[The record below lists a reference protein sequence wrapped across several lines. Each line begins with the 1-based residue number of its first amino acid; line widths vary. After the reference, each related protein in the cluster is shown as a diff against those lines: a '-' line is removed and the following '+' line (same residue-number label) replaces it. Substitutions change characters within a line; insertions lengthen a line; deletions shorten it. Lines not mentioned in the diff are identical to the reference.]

1 MSVQGEPSLDA
12 TVHAFTGIRPVG
24 TLEMSQFHHTQH
36 GGDGDFQMWQQQM
49 MYKQLQEFQRQQN
62 AQQIDHGARM
72 QPSFGQFQ
80 APARA
85 ATADQLPVITNEMPN
100 NEATAY
106 AWPQNFASGDPRL
119 PSNSQMVNTGS
130 NTNWEQYGGA
140 SAMGN
145 FMNGSVFPN
154 TQSQPMR
161 PMGLATQQMNQS
173 FYQIPATSR
182 GGSVN
187 QYPQFLGI
195 PADLQNAM
203 TRASTHQPEKVSR
216 PFSSLMDE
224 PSPQEKGASGS
235 MQNFRGKGGFLSNS
249 PLQSQGDNNKAGS
262 PVPVNHLRH
271 GFQDFH
277 GRPNQLQAGLQEKSA
292 MQVAPASG
300 GASLDPTEEKFLFG
314 DDEDSNWGA
323 LLKGDNDHGNS
334 LDNDNFGGALPSL
347 QSGSWSALMQETLQ
361 SSTSKDNP
369 KEEWSGLSLQ
379 KAQTVANNSTLPAR
393 DQSKLAALSGGLQNA
408 RPSSASS
415 YGDGTMNNPDFTSFQ
430 HATRSPYEQRDKTP
444 HESPRATV
452 TNHQSTAEANN
463 GYIQQSL
470 KQKQSDEYG
479 RQEQVHLSNGNWAQQ
494 KSETP
499 RNNSHSTGAPSSTHG
514 FWMPQQNTVDHN
526 INQESSNSQNDWK
539 SNSPLGQDISSTQNV
554 FNSDGNFWK
563 SSGGN
568 ANSVHRLQQ
577 MKPDIST
584 SQMQKDSSDGKGVSM
599 MGSSMPT
606 INPNQH
612 QMVMGRTGEHGGIN
626 HNIGRRGSETS
637 ESLRRSAEP
646 RPNDCNQE
654 YQNAIHTERPGNIL
668 NHGQHVNSDH
678 AARRHP
684 FFAAKESQNLGSG
697 QQAGGS
703 YMLQNHAMDNTGV
716 NIRHSPG
723 NPVSNNQFPPQ
734 SLQGQNNLKPRFVTN
749 SQVAANM
756 ASVNEK
762 MLVGDEHFKSRHG
775 VTNSSSASPF
785 GVSDAGLSQNRAV
798 QNSQHMLQLLHKVD
812 NSTDSNALTDMANS
826 PLDNVA
832 NTQQQLNQSSLQGF
846 GLRLAP
852 PSQRHPTSDHLWSS
866 HTNADGKQPEHSA
879 RGEHQAQLPSTA
891 TQYSSPAHP
900 SSQPTPFH
908 SSEMGGTGQP
918 AAHFPQLSSGQQ
930 YPVPDARSGSVPM
943 PQQDST
949 ATVFKNV
956 WTNISAQ
963 RLAGTQSNKITP
975 NILQS
980 MMFSN
985 NPNLWGSQKADDQG
999 QKVSTPPDVAT
1010 SSANSH
1016 NQESKQALDSDAGLA
1031 SSEMA
1036 NFDST
1041 GAAVPRGNQTL
1052 QKHSSDGN
1060 FAITASSLAQLRQQG
1075 IMNPR
1080 QGENP
1085 AANFQVMN
1093 TSHNTGTNTSGIG
1106 LHGNLTPS
1114 NLQQT
1119 NFALLHQ
1126 MQAMGHVDVDPGNK
1140 TGKMLKPNEISSD
1153 ASQVDWKS
1161 AQRFAHGAN
1170 NSLRSSIDNIG
1181 STSVQGS
1188 FPSDMKMLSFAPRNN
1203 EERSTSIPSQ
1213 IPSREVL
1220 SHGMVVRNDHQSQ
1233 VQSLGTNASSNLIER
1248 SERPGI
1254 NPQMAPSW
1262 FEHYGNQRNGQNH
1275 SVFNAQKTPTPP
1287 YNVPKSSWCIENN
1300 SLEDRADAGQAVRPL
1315 VPCNMKTALVTRP
1328 KKRKFTERALV
1339 SWHKI
1344 SEGTQKLRKTST
1356 NEMDWA
1362 WAANRLIKKSED
1374 DPESLEDA
1382 LVNYLP
1388 RKRLIMTTKLI
1399 QEVFPAI
1406 PARVL
1411 RAQAVSAYE
1420 SATYNIA
1427 MVTLGDTCIISSDNS
1442 RALTDNENNPSEQRT
1457 SAKQMEDK
1465 LSKVV
1470 EVFVG
1475 RIRKMENDYLSLSK
1489 RASMLDVHLECQDL
1503 ERISIVNRLGR
1514 FHGRN
1519 HAAGVEASSGSQMVS
1534 RRIFPDRHVMS
1545 FSVPG
1550 NLPEEVHCLAL

>member
-1 MSVQGEPSLDA
+1 
-12 TVHAFTGIRPVG
+12 
-24 TLEMSQFHHTQH
+24 MSQFHHTQH

-85 ATADQLPVITNEMPN
+85 APADQLPVITNEMPN

-119 PSNSQMVNTGS
+119 PGNSQMVNTGS

-140 SAMGN
+140 PAMGN

-224 PSPQEKGASGS
+224 PSPQEKGASSS

-271 GFQDFH
+271 GFQLQDFH
-277 GRPNQLQAGLQEKSA
+277 GRSNQLQAGLQEKST

-379 KAQTVANNSTLPAR
+379 KTQTVANNSTLPAR

-499 RNNSHSTGAPSSTHG
+499 RNSSHSTGAPSSTHG
-514 FWMPQQNTVDHN
+514 FWMSQQNTVDNN

-599 MGSSMPT
+599 MGSSMST

-612 QMVMGRTGEHGGIN
+612 QMVIGRTGEHGGVN

-654 YQNAIHTERPGNIL
+654 YQNAIHMERPGNIL
-668 NHGQHVNSDH
+668 NPGQHVNSDH

-703 YMLQNHAMDNTGV
+703 YMLQNHAMDNTGG

-734 SLQGQNNLKPRFVTN
+734 SLQGQNNLKPRFITN

-756 ASVNEK
+756 ASVNEKK

-785 GVSDAGLSQNRAV
+785 GVSDAGQSQNRAV

-852 PSQRHPTSDHLWSS
+852 PSQRHPASDQLWSS

-891 TQYSSPAHP
+891 TNYSSPAHP

-963 RLAGTQSNKITP
+963 RLAGGTQSNKITP

-999 QKVSTPPDVAT
+999 QKASTPPDVAT

-1016 NQESKQALDSDAGLA
+1016 NQETKQALDSDAG
-1031 SSEMA
+1031 
-1036 NFDST
+1036 
-1041 GAAVPRGNQTL
+1041 
-1052 QKHSSDGN
+1052 
-1060 FAITASSLAQLRQQG
+1060 
-1075 IMNPR
+1075 
-1080 QGENP
+1080 QGESP

-1093 TSHNTGTNTSGIG
+1093 TSHNTGTNMSGIG
-1106 LHGNLTPS
+1106 LHGNPTPS

-1161 AQRFAHGAN
+1161 AQRFAHGAT

-1220 SHGMVVRNDHQSQ
+1220 SHGMVMRNDHQSQ

-1287 YNVPKSSWCIENN
+1287 YNVPKASWCMENN
-1300 SLEDRADAGQAVRPL
+1300 SLEDRADAGQAARPL
-1315 VPCNMKTALVTRP
+1315 VPNMKTALVTRP

-1344 SEGTQKLRKTST
+1344 TAGTQKLRKTST

-1382 LVNYLP
+1382 PVNFLP

-1427 MVTLGDTCIISSDNS
+1427 MFTLGDTCIISSDNS
-1442 RALTDNENNPSEQRT
+1442 RALADNENNPSEQRT

-1475 RIRKMENDYLSLSK
+1475 RIKKMENDYL
-1489 RASMLDVHLECQDL
+1489 RALILFDFDHMLEQEGFDARCASGVPGFGKDF
-1503 ERISIVNRLGR
+1503 NRK
-1514 FHGRN
+1514 
-1519 HAAGVEASSGSQMVS
+1519 SSGKIPWPEPCSWCRGLVWLTNGFSQN
-1534 RRIFPDRHVMS
+1534 FP
-1545 FSVPG
+1545 
-1550 NLPEEVHCLAL
+1550 

>member
-1 MSVQGEPSLDA
+1 
-12 TVHAFTGIRPVG
+12 
-24 TLEMSQFHHTQH
+24 MSQFHHTQH

-85 ATADQLPVITNEMPN
+85 APADQLPVITNEMPN

-119 PSNSQMVNTGS
+119 PGNSQMVNTGS

-140 SAMGN
+140 PAMGN

-224 PSPQEKGASGS
+224 PSPQEKGASSS

-249 PLQSQGDNNKAGS
+249 LLQSQGDNNKAGS

-271 GFQDFH
+271 GFQLQDFH
-277 GRPNQLQAGLQEKSA
+277 GRSNQLQAGLQEKST

-334 LDNDNFGGALPSL
+334 LDNDNFGGTLPSL

-379 KAQTVANNSTLPAR
+379 KTQTVANNSTLPAR

-499 RNNSHSTGAPSSTHG
+499 RNSSHSTGAPSSTHG
-514 FWMPQQNTVDHN
+514 FWMSQQNTVDNN

-599 MGSSMPT
+599 MGSSMST

-612 QMVMGRTGEHGGIN
+612 QMVMGRTGEHGGVN

-654 YQNAIHTERPGNIL
+654 YQNAIHMERPGNIL
-668 NHGQHVNSDH
+668 NPGQHVNSDH

-703 YMLQNHAMDNTGV
+703 YMLQNHAMDNTGG

-734 SLQGQNNLKPRFVTN
+734 SLQGQNNLKPRFITN

-756 ASVNEK
+756 ASVNEKK

-785 GVSDAGLSQNRAV
+785 GVSDAGQSQNRAV
-798 QNSQHMLQLLHKVD
+798 QTSQHMLQLLHKVD

-852 PSQRHPTSDHLWSS
+852 PSQRHPASDQLWSS

-891 TQYSSPAHP
+891 TNYSSPAHP

-963 RLAGTQSNKITP
+963 RLAGGTQSNKITP

-999 QKVSTPPDVAT
+999 QKASTPPDVAT

-1016 NQESKQALDSDAGLA
+1016 NQETKQALDSDAG
-1031 SSEMA
+1031 
-1036 NFDST
+1036 
-1041 GAAVPRGNQTL
+1041 
-1052 QKHSSDGN
+1052 
-1060 FAITASSLAQLRQQG
+1060 
-1075 IMNPR
+1075 
-1080 QGENP
+1080 QGESP

-1093 TSHNTGTNTSGIG
+1093 TSHNTGTNMSGIG
-1106 LHGNLTPS
+1106 LHGNPTPS

-1161 AQRFAHGAN
+1161 AQRFAHGAT

-1220 SHGMVVRNDHQSQ
+1220 SHGMVMRNDHQSQ

-1287 YNVPKSSWCIENN
+1287 YNVPKASWCMENN
-1300 SLEDRADAGQAVRPL
+1300 SLEDRADAGQAARPL
-1315 VPCNMKTALVTRP
+1315 VPNMKTALVTRP

-1344 SEGTQKLRKTST
+1344 TAGTQKLRKTST

-1382 LVNYLP
+1382 PVNYLP

-1427 MVTLGDTCIISSDNS
+1427 MFTLGDTCIISSDNS
-1442 RALTDNENNPSEQRT
+1442 RALADNENNPSEQRT

-1475 RIRKMENDYLSLSK
+1475 RIKKMENDYL
-1489 RASMLDVHLECQDL
+1489 RALILFDFDHMLEQEGFDARCASGVPGFGKDF
-1503 ERISIVNRLGR
+1503 NRK
-1514 FHGRN
+1514 
-1519 HAAGVEASSGSQMVS
+1519 SSGKIPWPEPCSWCRGLVWLTNGFSQN
-1534 RRIFPDRHVMS
+1534 FP
-1545 FSVPG
+1545 
-1550 NLPEEVHCLAL
+1550 

>member
-1 MSVQGEPSLDA
+1 
-12 TVHAFTGIRPVG
+12 
-24 TLEMSQFHHTQH
+24 
-36 GGDGDFQMWQQQM
+36 
-49 MYKQLQEFQRQQN
+49 
-62 AQQIDHGARM
+62 
-72 QPSFGQFQ
+72 
-80 APARA
+80 
-85 ATADQLPVITNEMPN
+85 
-100 NEATAY
+100 
-106 AWPQNFASGDPRL
+106 
-119 PSNSQMVNTGS
+119 
-130 NTNWEQYGGA
+130 
-140 SAMGN
+140 
-145 FMNGSVFPN
+145 
-154 TQSQPMR
+154 
-161 PMGLATQQMNQS
+161 
-173 FYQIPATSR
+173 
-182 GGSVN
+182 
-187 QYPQFLGI
+187 
-195 PADLQNAM
+195 
-203 TRASTHQPEKVSR
+203 
-216 PFSSLMDE
+216 
-224 PSPQEKGASGS
+224 
-235 MQNFRGKGGFLSNS
+235 
-249 PLQSQGDNNKAGS
+249 
-262 PVPVNHLRH
+262 
-271 GFQDFH
+271 
-277 GRPNQLQAGLQEKSA
+277 
-292 MQVAPASG
+292 
-300 GASLDPTEEKFLFG
+300 
-314 DDEDSNWGA
+314 
-323 LLKGDNDHGNS
+323 
-334 LDNDNFGGALPSL
+334 
-347 QSGSWSALMQETLQ
+347 
-361 SSTSKDNP
+361 
-369 KEEWSGLSLQ
+369 
-379 KAQTVANNSTLPAR
+379 
-393 DQSKLAALSGGLQNA
+393 
-408 RPSSASS
+408 
-415 YGDGTMNNPDFTSFQ
+415 
-430 HATRSPYEQRDKTP
+430 
-444 HESPRATV
+444 
-452 TNHQSTAEANN
+452 
-463 GYIQQSL
+463 
-470 KQKQSDEYG
+470 
-479 RQEQVHLSNGNWAQQ
+479 
-494 KSETP
+494 
-499 RNNSHSTGAPSSTHG
+499 
-514 FWMPQQNTVDHN
+514 
-526 INQESSNSQNDWK
+526 
-539 SNSPLGQDISSTQNV
+539 
-554 FNSDGNFWK
+554 
-563 SSGGN
+563 
-568 ANSVHRLQQ
+568 
-577 MKPDIST
+577 
-584 SQMQKDSSDGKGVSM
+584 
-599 MGSSMPT
+599 
-606 INPNQH
+606 
-612 QMVMGRTGEHGGIN
+612 
-626 HNIGRRGSETS
+626 
-637 ESLRRSAEP
+637 
-646 RPNDCNQE
+646 
-654 YQNAIHTERPGNIL
+654 
-668 NHGQHVNSDH
+668 
-678 AARRHP
+678 
-684 FFAAKESQNLGSG
+684 
-697 QQAGGS
+697 
-703 YMLQNHAMDNTGV
+703 
-716 NIRHSPG
+716 
-723 NPVSNNQFPPQ
+723 
-734 SLQGQNNLKPRFVTN
+734 
-749 SQVAANM
+749 
-756 ASVNEK
+756 
-762 MLVGDEHFKSRHG
+762 
-775 VTNSSSASPF
+775 
-785 GVSDAGLSQNRAV
+785 
-798 QNSQHMLQLLHKVD
+798 MLQLLHKVD

-1344 SEGTQKLRKTST
+1344 SEGTQKLRKT
-1356 NEMDWA
+1356 
-1362 WAANRLIKKSED
+1362 R
-1374 DPESLEDA
+1374 
-1382 LVNYLP
+1382 
-1388 RKRLIMTTKLI
+1388 
-1399 QEVFPAI
+1399 
-1406 PARVL
+1406 
-1411 RAQAVSAYE
+1411 
-1420 SATYNIA
+1420 
-1427 MVTLGDTCIISSDNS
+1427 
-1442 RALTDNENNPSEQRT
+1442 
-1457 SAKQMEDK
+1457 
-1465 LSKVV
+1465 
-1470 EVFVG
+1470 
-1475 RIRKMENDYLSLSK
+1475 
-1489 RASMLDVHLECQDL
+1489 
-1503 ERISIVNRLGR
+1503 
-1514 FHGRN
+1514 
-1519 HAAGVEASSGSQMVS
+1519 
-1534 RRIFPDRHVMS
+1534 
-1545 FSVPG
+1545 
-1550 NLPEEVHCLAL
+1550 

>member
-1 MSVQGEPSLDA
+1 
-12 TVHAFTGIRPVG
+12 
-24 TLEMSQFHHTQH
+24 MSQFHHTQH

-85 ATADQLPVITNEMPN
+85 APADQLPVITNEMPS

-106 AWPQNFASGDPRL
+106 TWPQNFASGDPRL

-140 SAMGN
+140 PAMGN

-203 TRASTHQPEKVSR
+203 TRASSHQPEKVSR

-224 PSPQEKGASGS
+224 PSPQEKGASSS

-271 GFQDFH
+271 GFQLQDFH
-277 GRPNQLQAGLQEKSA
+277 GRSNQLQAGLQEKST

-379 KAQTVANNSTLPAR
+379 KTQTVANNSTLPAR
-393 DQSKLAALSGGLQNA
+393 DQSKLAASSGGLQNA

-479 RQEQVHLSNGNWAQQ
+479 RQEQVHLSNGNWAQH

-499 RNNSHSTGAPSSTHG
+499 RNSSHSTGAPSSTHG
-514 FWMPQQNTVDHN
+514 FWMSQQNTVDHN
-526 INQESSNSQNDWK
+526 INQESGNSQNDWK

-612 QMVMGRTGEHGGIN
+612 QMVMGRTGEHGGMN

-654 YQNAIHTERPGNIL
+654 YQNAIHMERPGNIL

-684 FFAAKESQNLGSG
+684 FFAAKESQNSGSG

-749 SQVAANM
+749 SQIAANM

-891 TQYSSPAHP
+891 TNYSSPAHR
-900 SSQPTPFH
+900 SSQPTPFN

-918 AAHFPQLSSGQQ
+918 AAHFPQLGSGQQ
-930 YPVPDARSGSVPM
+930 YPVPDTRSGSVPM

-980 MMFSN
+980 MMFSS

-1016 NQESKQALDSDAGLA
+1016 NQETKQALDSDAG
-1031 SSEMA
+1031 
-1036 NFDST
+1036 
-1041 GAAVPRGNQTL
+1041 
-1052 QKHSSDGN
+1052 
-1060 FAITASSLAQLRQQG
+1060 
-1075 IMNPR
+1075 

-1106 LHGNLTPS
+1106 LHGNPTAS

-1220 SHGMVVRNDHQSQ
+1220 SHGMVMRNDHQSQ
-1233 VQSLGTNASSNLIER
+1233 VQSLGTNVSSNLIER

-1262 FEHYGNQRNGQNH
+1262 FEHYGNQRNGQSP

-1287 YNVPKSSWCIENN
+1287 YNVPKASWCMENN
-1300 SLEDRADAGQAVRPL
+1300 SLEDRADAGQAARPL
-1315 VPCNMKTALVTRP
+1315 VPNMKTALMTRP

-1382 LVNYLP
+1382 PVNYLP

-1427 MVTLGDTCIISSDNS
+1427 MFTLGDTCIISSDNS
-1442 RALTDNENNPSEQRT
+1442 RALADNENNPSEQRT

-1475 RIRKMENDYLSLSK
+1475 RIRKMENDYM
-1489 RASMLDVHLECQDL
+1489 RALILFDFDHMLEQEGFDARCASGVPGFGKDF
-1503 ERISIVNRLGR
+1503 NRK
-1514 FHGRN
+1514 
-1519 HAAGVEASSGSQMVS
+1519 SSGKIPWPKPCSWCRGLIWLTNGFSQN
-1534 RRIFPDRHVMS
+1534 FP
-1545 FSVPG
+1545 
-1550 NLPEEVHCLAL
+1550 

>member
-1 MSVQGEPSLDA
+1 
-12 TVHAFTGIRPVG
+12 
-24 TLEMSQFHHTQH
+24 MSQFHHTQH

-49 MYKQLQEFQRQQN
+49 MYKQLQEFQRQQHV
-62 AQQIDHGARM
+62 QQIDHGARM
-72 QPSFGQFQ
+72 QPSSGQFQ
-80 APARA
+80 APAKA
-85 ATADQLPVITNEMPN
+85 GPADQLPAMSNEMPN
-100 NEATAY
+100 NEAAAY
-106 AWPQNFASGDPRL
+106 AWSHNFASGDPRL
-119 PSNSQMVNTGS
+119 SSNSQMLNTAS

-140 SAMGN
+140 PGTGN
-145 FMNGSVFPN
+145 FINGSAFPN

-161 PMGLATQQMNQS
+161 HMGLATHQMNQS
-173 FYQIPATSR
+173 FYPIPATSR

-195 PADLQNAM
+195 PTDLQNAVA
-203 TRASTHQPEKVSR
+203 RAGTNQPEKVSR

-224 PSPQEKGASGS
+224 PSAHEKVDSSS

-249 PLQSQGDNNKAGS
+249 PLQSHGDNNKADS
-262 PVPVNHLRH
+262 PAPVNHLQH
-271 GFQDFH
+271 GFQLQDFH
-277 GRPNQLQAGLQEKSA
+277 GRPNQVDFQVGLQEKSA

-323 LLKGDNDHGNS
+323 LLKGDNNQSNS
-334 LDNDNFGGALPSL
+334 LDNENFGGALPSL
-347 QSGSWSALMQETLQ
+347 QSGRWSALMQDTLQ
-361 SSTSKDNP
+361 PTTSKNSP
-369 KEEWSGLSLQ
+369 KEEWGGLSLQ
-379 KAQTVANNSTLPAR
+379 KAQQTIANNSALPAR
-393 DQSKLAALSGGLQNA
+393 DQSKLAALSGALQNA
-408 RPSSASS
+408 RPLSASG
-415 YGDGTMNNPDFTSFQ
+415 YADGTMNNPDFTSFH
-430 HATRSPYEQRDKTP
+430 HATRTPYEQREKTP
-444 HESPRATV
+444 HDSPRATA
-452 TNHQSTAEANN
+452 TNHQSTAGVNN

-494 KSETP
+494 RSEMP
-499 RNNSHSTGAPSSTHG
+499 RNNTHGTGAPSSTHG
-514 FWMPQQNTVDHN
+514 FWMSQQNAVDHN

-539 SNSPLGQDISSTQNV
+539 SNSPLGQDITSTQNV

-563 SSGGN
+563 SGGN
-568 ANSVHRLQQ
+568 VNSVHRLQQ

-584 SQMQKDSSDGKGVSM
+584 LQMPKDNSDGKGVSM

-612 QMVMGRTGEHGGIN
+612 QMVVGRTGEHVGIN
-626 HNIGRRGSETS
+626 HNIGCRGQETS

-646 RPNDCNQE
+646 RTNDRTQE
-654 YQNAIHTERPGNIL
+654 YQNALHMER
-668 NHGQHVNSDH
+668 HGQHVSSDL
-678 AARRHP
+678 AARRHS
-684 FFAAKESQNLGSG
+684 FFAAKESHNLGQSG
-697 QQAGGS
+697 QQAVGS

-723 NPVSNNQFPPQ
+723 NPVSSQFPPQ
-734 SLQGQNNLKPRFVTN
+734 SLQAQNNLKPQFVTN
-749 SQVAANM
+749 SQVAGNM
-756 ASVNEK
+756 TSVNEK

-775 VTNSSSASPF
+775 VPTSASPF
-785 GVSDAGLSQNRAV
+785 GGSDAGLSQNRVV
-798 QNSQHMLQLLHKVD
+798 QNSQNMLQLLHKVD
-812 NSTDSNALTDMANS
+812 NSTDSNAVADMPNGS
-826 PLDNVA
+826 LDNVA
-832 NTQQQLNQSSLQGF
+832 SSQQQHNQSSLQGF

-852 PSQRHPTSDHLWSS
+852 PSQRHSTSDHIWSS
-866 HTNADGKQPEHSA
+866 RTNVDGKQPEHSA
-879 RGEHQAQLPSTA
+879 REEHQGQIPSTA
-891 TQYSSPAHP
+891 TQYLSPAP
-900 SSQPTPFH
+900 TGSQPTPFH
-908 SSEMGGTGQP
+908 SSEMGSTGQP
-918 AAHFPQLSSGQQ
+918 AGHFPQLSSGQQ
-930 YPVPDARSGSVPM
+930 YNVPDTRSGSVPA
-943 PQQDST
+943 PQQGSS

-963 RLAGTQSNKITP
+963 RLAGIQSNKITP

-985 NPNLWGSQKADDQG
+985 NASDSNLWGSQKADDQG
-999 QKVSTPPDVAT
+999 QKASTPSDVAT

-1016 NQESKQALDSDAGLA
+1016 SQDTKQALETDAGLA
-1031 SSEMA
+1031 SSERA

-1041 GAAVPRGNQTL
+1041 GATVPRTNQSL

-1060 FAITASSLAQLRQQG
+1060 FAIPASSLAQLHQQG

-1085 AANFQVMN
+1085 AANFQAMN
-1093 TSHNTGTNTSGIG
+1093 TSHNISTNGSGIG
-1106 LHGNLTPS
+1106 LHGSPAPS
-1114 NLQQT
+1114 NLQQQ
-1119 NFALLHQ
+1119 NFSLLHQ
-1126 MQAMGHVDVDPGNK
+1126 MQAMGHVDVDPGNT
-1140 TGKMLKPNEISSD
+1140 TGKMLKPNEISD
-1153 ASQVDWKS
+1153 ASQDWKS

-1170 NSLRSSIDNIG
+1170 NLVRSSIDNIVG
-1181 STSVQGS
+1181 TSVQGS

-1203 EERSTSIPSQ
+1203 EEKSASIPSQ
-1213 IPSREVL
+1213 IPSREL
-1220 SHGMVVRNDHQSQ
+1220 ASHSMVVRNDHQSQ
-1233 VQSLGTNASSNLIER
+1233 VQSLGANAASNLVER

-1262 FEHYGNQRNGQNH
+1262 FEHYGNQRNGLNH
-1275 SVFNAQKTPTPP
+1275 SAFNAQKTATLP
-1287 YNVPKSSWCIENN
+1287 YNVTKASWCMENN
-1300 SLEDRADAGQAVRPL
+1300 SPEHRADSVRPS
-1315 VPCNMKTALVTRP
+1315 VPPNVKTALMRRP
-1328 KKRKFTERALV
+1328 QKRKSTELALV

-1344 SEGTQKLRKTST
+1344 TEGTQKLRKMST

-1374 DPESLEDA
+1374 DPESLEDSP
-1382 LVNYLP
+1382 LNYLP
-1388 RKRLIMTTKLI
+1388 RKRLIVTTKLI

-1411 RAQAVSAYE
+1411 RAQTVSAYE

-1442 RALTDNENNPSEQRT
+1442 RAIADNENNPSEQITR
-1457 SAKQMEDK
+1457 SKQMEDK

-1519 HAAGVEASSGSQMVS
+1519 HAAGVEASMASQMGS

-1545 FSVPG
+1545 FAVPG
-1550 NLPEEVHCLAL
+1550 NLPEEVYCLSL

>member
-1 MSVQGEPSLDA
+1 
-12 TVHAFTGIRPVG
+12 
-24 TLEMSQFHHTQH
+24 MSQFHHTQH
-36 GGDGDFQMWQQQM
+36 GGDSDFQMWQQQM
-49 MYKQLQEFQRQQN
+49 MYKQLQEFQRQQHV
-62 AQQIDHGARM
+62 QQIDHGARM
-72 QPSFGQFQ
+72 QPSSGQFQ
-80 APARA
+80 APAK
-85 ATADQLPVITNEMPN
+85 TVPADQLPAMSNEMPN

-106 AWPQNFASGDPRL
+106 AWPNNFASGDPRL
-119 PSNSQMVNTGS
+119 SSNSQMLNTGS

-140 SAMGN
+140 PGTGN
-145 FMNGSVFPN
+145 FLNGSAFPN
-154 TQSQPMR
+154 TQSQGMR
-161 PMGLATQQMNQS
+161 LMGLANPQMNQS
-173 FYQIPATSR
+173 FYPIPATGR

-203 TRASTHQPEKVSR
+203 TRAGTNQPEKVSR

-224 PSPQEKGASGS
+224 PSAHEKRDSSS
-235 MQNFRGKGGFLSNS
+235 MQNFRGKGGFLSNN
-249 PLQSQGDNNKAGS
+249 PLQSHGDNNKAGS
-262 PVPVNHLRH
+262 PAPVNQLQH
-271 GFQDFH
+271 GFQLQDFH
-277 GRPNQLQAGLQEKSA
+277 GRPNQVDFQVGLQEKST

-323 LLKGDNDHGNS
+323 LLKGDNNHGNS
-334 LDNDNFGGALPSL
+334 VDNDNFGGALPSV
-347 QSGSWSALMQETLQ
+347 QSGRWSALMQETLQ
-361 SSTSKDNP
+361 PTPSKNSP

-379 KAQTVANNSTLPAR
+379 KAQQTTANNSTLPAH
-393 DQSKLAALSGGLQNA
+393 DQSKLAALSGAQQNA
-408 RPSSASS
+408 RPLSASS
-415 YGDGTMNNPDFTSFQ
+415 YADGTRNNPDFTNFH
-430 HATRSPYEQRDKTP
+430 HATRTQYEQREKTP

-452 TNHQSTAEANN
+452 TNHQSAAGVNN

-494 KSETP
+494 KSEMP
-499 RNNSHSTGAPSSTHG
+499 RNNSHLTGAPASTHG
-514 FWMPQQNTVDHN
+514 FWMSQQNAVDHN
-526 INQESSNSQNDWK
+526 INQESSSSQNDWK
-539 SNSPLGQDISSTQNV
+539 SNSPLGQDITSTQNV

-563 SSGGN
+563 PSGGN

-584 SQMQKDSSDGKGVSM
+584 MQMPKDSSDGKGVSM

-612 QMVMGRTGEHGGIN
+612 QMVGRTGEHVGIN
-626 HNIGRRGSETS
+626 HSIGRRGPETS

-646 RPNDCNQE
+646 RTNDRGQE
-654 YQNAIHTERPGNIL
+654 YQNALHMER
-668 NHGQHVNSDH
+668 HGQHVSSDL
-678 AARRHP
+678 AARRHS
-684 FFAAKESQNLGSG
+684 FFAAKESHNLGHSG
-697 QQAGGS
+697 QQAVGP

-723 NPVSNNQFPPQ
+723 NPVSSNQFPPQ
-734 SLQGQNNLKPRFVTN
+734 SLQAQNNLKPQFVTN
-749 SQVAANM
+749 SQVAGNM

-762 MLVGDEHFKSRHG
+762 MLAGDEHFKSRHG
-775 VTNSSSASPF
+775 FPNSSSASPF
-785 GVSDAGLSQNRAV
+785 GGSDAGLPQNRAV

-812 NSTDSNALTDMANS
+812 NSTDSNAVADMPNGS
-826 PLDNVA
+826 LDNVA
-832 NTQQQLNQSSLQGF
+832 ASQQQPNQSALQGF

-852 PSQRHPTSDHLWSS
+852 PSQRHSTSDHLWSS
-866 HTNADGKQPEHSA
+866 HTNVDGKQPEQSA
-879 RGEHQAQLPSTA
+879 REERQGQIPSTA
-891 TQYSSPAHP
+891 TQYSSPAP
-900 SSQPTPFH
+900 TTSQPTPFH
-908 SSEMGGTGQP
+908 SSEMGSTGQP
-918 AAHFPQLSSGQQ
+918 VGQFPQLSSGQQ
-930 YPVPDARSGSVPM
+930 YPVPETRSGSLPTL
-943 PQQDST
+943 QQGSS

-963 RLAGTQSNKITP
+963 RLAGIQSNKITP

-985 NPNLWGSQKADDQG
+985 SASDSNLWGSQKADDQR
-999 QKVSTPPDVAT
+999 QKASTPPDVAT

-1016 NQESKQALDSDAGLA
+1016 SQDTKQALDTDAGLA

-1041 GAAVPRGNQTL
+1041 GAGVLRGNQSL
-1052 QKHSSDGN
+1052 QKQSSDGN
-1060 FAITASSLAQLRQQG
+1060 FAIPASALAQLHQQG
-1075 IMNPR
+1075 IMNHR
-1080 QGENP
+1080 QGESP
-1085 AANFQVMN
+1085 AANFQALN
-1093 TSHNTGTNTSGIG
+1093 TSHNITTNGSGIG
-1106 LHGNLTPS
+1106 LHGSSVSS
-1114 NLQQT
+1114 NLQQQ
-1119 NFALLHQ
+1119 NFSLLHQ
-1126 MQAMGHVDVDPGNK
+1126 MQALGHVDTDPGNT
-1140 TGKMLKPNEISSD
+1140 TGKMLKPNEVVSE

-1170 NSLRSSIDNIG
+1170 NSVRSSIDNIVG
-1181 STSVQGS
+1181 TSVQGS

-1213 IPSREVL
+1213 IPSREL
-1220 SHGMVVRNDHQSQ
+1220 ASHSMVVRNDHQSQ
-1233 VQSLGTNASSNLIER
+1233 VQSLGANAASNLVER

-1262 FEHYGNQRNGQNH
+1262 FDHYGNQRNGQNH
-1275 SVFNAQKTPTPP
+1275 SVFNAQRTPTLP
-1287 YNVPKSSWCIENN
+1287 YNAPKASWCMENN
-1300 SLEDRADAGQAVRPL
+1300 SPEHRADSDLSVRPL
-1315 VPCNMKTALVTRP
+1315 VPSNVKAALMRRS
-1328 KKRKFTERALV
+1328 KKRKSTESALV

-1344 SEGTQKLRKTST
+1344 TEGTQKLRKMST

-1374 DPESLEDA
+1374 DPESLEDSP
-1382 LVNYLP
+1382 LNYLP
-1388 RKRLIMTTKLI
+1388 RKRLIVTTRLI

-1427 MVTLGDTCIISSDNS
+1427 LVTLGDTCIISSDNS
-1442 RALTDNENNPSEQRT
+1442 RAITNNENNPSEQGTR
-1457 SAKQMEDK
+1457 AKQMEDK

-1475 RIRKMENDYLSLSK
+1475 RISKMENDYLSLSK

-1519 HAAGVEASSGSQMVS
+1519 HAAGVEASLGSQMVS

-1545 FSVPG
+1545 FAVPG
-1550 NLPEEVHCLAL
+1550 NLPEGVICFSL